1 MLRAAL
7 ASLLFLPAVSSAQQA
22 APAASTQ
29 PIEQALNLQLIA
41 NAQRSMDIARTLPFD
56 LRTAPMETP
65 KRKPRVDEPFV
76 ALSQDVYIERRLLAR
91 PRAED
96 AVRVYPSDAR

>member
-1 MLRAAL
+1 M
-7 ASLLFLPAVSSAQQA
+7 PGG
-22 APAASTQ
+22 STQ

-41 NAQRSMDIARTLPFD
+41 NAQRSVDFARTMPFD
-56 LRTAPMETP
+56 VRAAPLEAP
-65 KRKPRVDEPFV
+65 RRKPPVDEPFV
-76 ALSQDVYIERRLLAR
+76 AVSEDVYIERSLLAR